1 MSSSLSK
8 ILRKTVRSVNHER
21 EKMIMQEFQEVV
33 ERQRI
38 ELIQLRQRK
47 EREDRI
53 IKMYS
58 RTVKEKNIIMKKDGE
73 RFKNFSLL

>member
-1 MSSSLSK
+1 
-8 ILRKTVRSVNHER
+8 
-21 EKMIMQEFQEVV
+21 MQEFQEVV

>member
-1 MSSSLSK
+1 M
-8 ILRKTVRSVNHER
+8 RSVNHER

>member
-1 MSSSLSK
+1 
-8 ILRKTVRSVNHER
+8 
-21 EKMIMQEFQEVV
+21 MIMQEFQEVV